1 MISKESTVKKIQ
13 KEISSQKYDEAIKL
27 IEHNKRDLVEIDYW
41 YYLSLCSRYSK
52 KYKEALV
59 ILNNVIKIDPSYA
72 RAYQEFGHNYFKLN
86 NYKMSLKSY
95 LRAVRYNPTLH
106 ASWLGI
112 LGIKNVE
119 QNIIDLATQNV
130 LYLKNLPP
138 ELKSVSSFIYEG
150 KYKKA
155 DHLCRDFLKIIHI
168 TSKLCDC

>member
-1 MISKESTVKKIQ
+1 MISKESTIKKIQ
-13 KEISSQKYDEAIKL
+13 KEISSQNYSEAIKL
-27 IEHNKRDLVEIDYW
+27 IEKNKRDLVEIDYW

-52 KYKEALV
+52 KYNEALV

-86 NYKMSLKSY
+86 DYKMSLKSY

-155 DHLCRDFLKIIHI
+155 DHLCSCLLY
-168 TSKLCDC
+168 TSDAADEGLV

>member
-1 MISKESTVKKIQ
+1 
-13 KEISSQKYDEAIKL
+13 
-27 IEHNKRDLVEIDYW
+27 
-41 YYLSLCSRYSK
+41 
-52 KYKEALV
+52 
-59 ILNNVIKIDPSYA
+59 
-72 RAYQEFGHNYFKLN
+72 
-86 NYKMSLKSY
+86 MSLKSY

-155 DHLCRDFLKIIHI
+155 DHLCRDFLKNHPHHI
-168 TSKLCDC
+168 EAMRLLAKIGK